1 MPLRRSIKSRRSF
14 KKRPRRSRKKIGSMY
29 QKGTFKVA
37 RPLTYANNT
46 GLGKSRRVSLNYYEQ
61 IGLASVSGVPAK
73 HTFNLAS
80 CHDPDVTGV
89 GHQPGNWDM
98 YKTLYRQYYV
108 QSATISVKW
117 TNIATNSIPHKV
129 FVLLDKDNSVDANL
143 DTRMERTKGVG
154 TKTLLVNSNNT
165 QVTKLTYV
173 AKRYHSIQNSADDH
187 QIKALVTS
195 DPLLPAYAVIGIQP
209 IDQVSD
215 TSQFVYGEVMIKY
228 NVVLFDPVPF
238 VAS

>member
-1 MPLRRSIKSRRSF
+1 MPVRRSIKSRRFF
-14 KKRPRRSRKKIGSMY
+14 KKRTRTRKKIGSTRM
-29 QKGTFKVA
+29 KGSFRIS

-61 IGLASVSGVPAK
+61 VGLASVAGVPAK
-73 HTFNLAS
+73 HTFNLAG

-117 TNIATNSIPHKV
+117 TNIATNNIPHKV
-129 FVLLDKDNSVDANL
+129 FVLLDKDNSIDNNL

-154 TKTLLVNSNNT
+154 TKTLLVNSNNS

-173 AKRYHSIQNSADDH
+173 AKRFHSIKNSSDDH
-187 QIKALVTS
+187 QIKALVTA

-209 IDQVSD
+209 IDQVSG
-215 TSQFVYGEVMIKY
+215 TSQFVYGEVMIRY